1 MTDSEIIRLFF
12 ARSEKAIRACKT
24 QYGRLCRSVAMHI
37 LGRREDA
44 EEAESDTYLKAWNAI
59 PPEEPARLGAYLAA
73 VCRRLSIDRLRAD
86 KSRKRGGG
94 DYRLSVEELDGTLAD
109 LSEGPAETA
118 EWKDLIE
125 RFLDTLSADQR
136 RIFLL
141 RYWWTLS
148 VKEVAR
154 ETSCGESAVKMSLSR
169 SRAKLREFLEKE
181 GY

>member
-1 MTDSEIIRLFF
+1 MTDNEIIRLFF
-12 ARSEKAIRACKT
+12 ARSEKAIRACRL
-24 QYGRLCRSVAMHI
+24 QYGRLCRSVAMHV

-44 EEAESDTYLKAWNAI
+44 EEAENDTYLRAWNAI
-59 PPEEPARLGAYLAA
+59 PPEEPAHLGAYLAA
-73 VCRRLSIDRLRAD
+73 VCRRLSINRLRAD

-94 DYRLSVEELDGTLAD
+94 GYRLSVEELDGTLAD
-109 LSEGPAETA
+109 LSDGPAQTA

-141 RYWWTLS
+141 RYWWALT

-181 GY
+181 GF

>member
-12 ARSEKAIRACKT
+12 ARNEKAIRACKA

-44 EEAESDTYLKAWNAI
+44 EEAESDTYLRAWNAI
-59 PPEEPARLGAYLAA
+59 PPEEPAHLGAYLAA

-94 DYRLSVEELDGTLAD
+94 EYLLCVEELSGTLVD
-109 LSEGPAETA
+109 LSDGPAESA
-118 EWKDLIE
+118 EWKDVIE
-125 RFLDTLSADQR
+125 RFLDSLPEETR

-141 RYWWTLS
+141 RYWWGLS
-148 VKEVAR
+148 IKEVTR
-154 ETSCGESAVKMSLSR
+154 ETFFSESAVKMLLAR
-169 SRAKLREFLEKE
+169 SRGKLREFLERE
-181 GY
+181 WY